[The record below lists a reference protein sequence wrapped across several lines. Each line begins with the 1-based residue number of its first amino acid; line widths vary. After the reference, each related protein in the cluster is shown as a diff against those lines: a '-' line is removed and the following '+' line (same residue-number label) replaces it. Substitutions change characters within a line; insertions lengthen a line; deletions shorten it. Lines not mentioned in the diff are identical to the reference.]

1 MHRGD
6 IGLSSNPMAQ
16 PSGGTDLFEHS
27 LQVFQGLSLRGAKWP
42 TASHHLC
49 PGDNPHLS
57 NPCHG
62 KPRGAQDQEW
72 GWQFLKILNLYSAS
86 ISCFW
91 PALSLLSQPEDYSL
105 FTYTPQLRFHLTSD
119 LAEDWIF
126 LISLPSQFRGILR
139 YQAQGKPIK
148 KMTLWQNLGY
158 YKFLYH
164 TVTKVLFSTTPLY
177 YVTFNLHTLFRKQS
191 LFFFLFTGEPSIQ
204 GYDDKSS
211 GACKSEV
218 EMYLCWLSSWCQ
230 TAVALI
236 KDNVIFFYWTPELF
250 LCNFSSCCHSNITLL
265 WATMYSMFAEEA

>member
-191 LFFFLFTGEPSIQ
+191 LFFFSFYWRTQYSGLWWQKLWSLQKWSWNVFVLTLLMMSDSSCI
-204 GYDDKSS
+204 DKRQ
-211 GACKSEV
+211 C
-218 EMYLCWLSSWCQ
+218 
-230 TAVALI
+230 
-236 KDNVIFFYWTPELF
+236 NFFYWTPELF